1 MIYKPSEHDHPITR
15 ALQIQL
21 GIVLAVVNMELVTIA
36 NQIILFANPA
46 PSCQCVYSL
55 RHITV

>member
-1 MIYKPSEHDHPITR
+1 MTKGP
-15 ALQIQL
+15 QIQL

-46 PSCQCVYSL
+46 PYCQCVSSF
-55 RHITV
+55 RHISV